1 MTTAAAGPDDLAPA
15 LAELE
20 ADGRAYVLEYL
31 AAAARAN
38 LEVRLAL
45 ARALAAEARRRPATR
60 ELEAPAPRQWV
71 TTLPPASTCGACGW
85 FNGRHRPE
93 CTAGWFPGR
102 GGAGSPMRA

>member
-31 AAAARAN
+31 AGAARAN

-45 ARALAAEARRRPATR
+45 ARALAAEARTAPLRR
-60 ELEAPAPRQWV
+60 LEAGHAHHWRVQPLIAGGEREV
-71 TTLPPASTCGACGW
+71 CLECGTA
-85 FNGRHRPE
+85 RARP
-93 CTAGWFPGR
+93 
-102 GGAGSPMRA
+102 